1 MELTATDNTVVVLR
15 EDVKDTIRYHYGYLA
30 PKSGNVYLSQLATEV
45 QLRHHQVNRLL
56 GGLDFAADQSPQ
68 EVCAMVDFVTTLARG
83 QLPPVAL
90 CDLVPGNPASPW
102 KATRMITRVT
112 SLPGQWYAIT
122 TGLDQKD
129 TSWVLAVQ
137 SATTA
142 CEVLRRAWGP
152 SKIDIASECLKR
164 GIPIRTLMRV
174 DERQEHGPMFEA
186 NIRPRAPAF
195 GYQLPWYN
203 PTPVDYRAYEY
214 WRDMLLQR
222 SCGRV
227 GLMKG
232 GIIWRLTLEAVGVET
247 VLVGPSGDLSAQY
260 EVSIGDKTHFD
271 DDLTTDE
278 ADIIVGV
285 YKVLTPHS
293 IRNTSDASWWPKS
306 QVWDQSGCCVGYWT
320 PANEDW
326 FLKRLKAIRE
336 GRATLMNSNHWRKHL
351 KIERREAM
359 NLRGTIEE
367 LSVEALRNLPGR
379 APPSPT

>member
-1 MELTATDNTVVVLR
+1 M
-15 EDVKDTIRYHYGYLA
+15 IR
-30 PKSGNVYLSQLATEV
+30 
-45 QLRHHQVNRLL
+45 
-56 GGLDFAADQSPQ
+56 
-68 EVCAMVDFVTTLARG
+68 
-83 QLPPVAL
+83 
-90 CDLVPGNPASPW
+90 
-102 KATRMITRVT
+102 
-112 SLPGQWYAIT
+112 
-122 TGLDQKD
+122 
-129 TSWVLAVQ
+129 
-137 SATTA
+137 
-142 CEVLRRAWGP
+142 
-152 SKIDIASECLKR
+152 
-164 GIPIRTLMRV
+164 
-174 DERQEHGPMFEA
+174 
-186 NIRPRAPAF
+186 
-195 GYQLPWYN
+195 
-203 PTPVDYRAYEY
+203 
-214 WRDMLLQR
+214 
-222 SCGRV
+222 
-227 GLMKG
+227 G
-232 GIIWRLTLEAVGVET
+232 GIIWRPSLEAVGVET
-247 VLVGPSGDLSAQY
+247 VLVGPIGDLSAQY

-285 YKVLTPHS
+285 YKVLTRKLCPCRLRIWADLLYLAHS